1 METKIREDYVS
12 AMKAKDAVKKSTL
25 SLLISAIDSEKKI
38 LKRDLTEDEI
48 VKIISKEA
56 KKRNQSIEAY
66 TIGNRVELAAKEEQE
81 LIVLESYLPKALT
94 YAELFSVVKQFKLDN
109 PGIHEG
115 KLLGMVNKETKG
127 VNKVE
132 EIKKAIAE
140 A

>member
-25 SLLISAIDSEKKI
+25 SLLISAIDSEKKTS
-38 LKRDLTEDEI
+38 KRDLTEDEI
-48 VKIISKEA
+48 VKIITKEA

-81 LIVLESYLPKALT
+81 LLVLESYLPKALT
-94 YAELFSVVKQFKLDN
+94 YSELLEVVKQFKSDN
-109 PGIHEG
+109 PGMHEG

-127 VNKVE
+127 VNKIE
-132 EIKKAIAE
+132 DIKKAIAE

>member
-25 SLLISAIDSEKKI
+25 SLLISAIDSEKKTS
-38 LKRDLTEDEI
+38 KRDLTEDEI
-48 VKIISKEA
+48 VKIITKEA

-81 LIVLESYLPKALT
+81 LLVLKSYLPTALT
-94 YAELFSVVKQFKLDN
+94 YSELLSLVKSINEEN
-109 PGIHEG
+109 PEVHEG
-115 KLLGMVNKETKG
+115 KLFGLINKETKG
-127 VNKVE
+127 TIKAE
-132 EIKKAIAE
+132 DIKKAIAE